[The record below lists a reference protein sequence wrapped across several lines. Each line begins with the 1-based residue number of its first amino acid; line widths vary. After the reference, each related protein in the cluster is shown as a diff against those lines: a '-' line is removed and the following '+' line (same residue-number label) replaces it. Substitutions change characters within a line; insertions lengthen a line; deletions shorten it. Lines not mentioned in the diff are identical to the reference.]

1 MLNRLKRVLVNS
13 FIGAI
18 ALGYLLAEAVLY
30 FVNIFTA
37 PVATWSTQ
45 KVFGGLLPRSAPYMR
60 LPLEVALPQVLGFLI
75 LSLAWYVLLRWL
87 YFPLTTESEPA
98 PSSE

>member
-18 ALGYLLAEAVLY
+18 ALGYLFAEAALY

-45 KVFGGLLPRSAPYMR
+45 KIFQRIAPRPIPSTGFPFQT
-60 LPLEVALPQVLGFLI
+60 ALPHVLGFLV
-75 LSLAWYVLLRWL
+75 LSLVWYGLLRWL
-87 YFPLTTESEPA
+87 YFPLRAEADPA
-98 PSSE
+98 PKTW

>member
-1 MLNRLKRVLVNS
+1 MLNRLRRVLVES

-18 ALGYLLAEAVLY
+18 ALGYLFAEGVLY

-45 KVFGGLLPRSAPYMR
+45 KVFGGLLPRSAPAPR
-60 LPLEVALPQVLGFLI
+60 LPLEVALPHVLGFLI

-87 YFPLTTESEPA
+87 YLPLTTKSEPM